1 MKDGAGTSATA
12 VGSTAKAKRS
22 SGIVYVDVKRCK
34 GCGFC
39 IEFCPP
45 GVLEFSVEYNG
56 QGYHSPRLTDPEGCT
71 GCDLCGLYCP
81 DFAIYAVMIKKEQ
94 SGKGASLGSLAGEV
108 AGAS

>member
-1 MKDGAGTSATA
+1 MTGVAGATG
-12 VGSTAKAKRS
+12 KAKRA
-22 SGIVYVDVKRCK
+22 SGVVYVDVKRCK

-45 GVLEFSVEYNG
+45 GVLEFSVEFNA

-94 SGKGASLGSLAGEV
+94 SGKGASRGSFAGEE
-108 AGAS
+108 ARAS

>member
-1 MKDGAGTSATA
+1 MSDRAGTTA
-12 VGSTAKAKRS
+12 RAAGGTGKAKRA
-22 SGIVYVDVKRCK
+22 SGVVYVDVKRCK

-45 GVLEFSVEYNG
+45 GVLEFSVEFNA

-81 DFAIYAVMIKKEQ
+81 DFAIYAVMIKKEK
-94 SGKGASLGSLAGEV
+94 SGKGASQGSLAEEG

>member
-1 MKDGAGTSATA
+1 MEIAAGGT
-12 VGSTAKAKRS
+12 GKAKRS
-22 SGIVYVDVKRCK
+22 SGVVYVDVKRCK

-45 GVLEFSVEYNG
+45 GVLEFSVEFNA

-81 DFAIYAVMIKKEQ
+81 DFAIYALMTKKVQ
-94 SGKGASLGSLAGEV
+94 QGKEISPGSSSGEV
-108 AGAS
+108 ACAS

>member
-1 MKDGAGTSATA
+1 MVRAAGGT
-12 VGSTAKAKRS
+12 GKAKRA
-22 SGIVYVDVKRCK
+22 SGVVYVDVKRCK

-45 GVLEFSVEYNG
+45 GVLEFSVEFNA

-94 SGKGASLGSLAGEV
+94 SGIGASRGSLATEE
-108 AGAS
+108 ARAS

>member
-1 MKDGAGTSATA
+1 MVRAAGGT
-12 VGSTAKAKRS
+12 GKAKRS
-22 SGIVYVDVKRCK
+22 SGVVYIDMKRCK

-45 GVLEFSVEYNG
+45 GVLEFSVEFNA

-94 SGKGASLGSLAGEV
+94 SGIGASRGSLAGEE
-108 AGAS
+108 ARAS